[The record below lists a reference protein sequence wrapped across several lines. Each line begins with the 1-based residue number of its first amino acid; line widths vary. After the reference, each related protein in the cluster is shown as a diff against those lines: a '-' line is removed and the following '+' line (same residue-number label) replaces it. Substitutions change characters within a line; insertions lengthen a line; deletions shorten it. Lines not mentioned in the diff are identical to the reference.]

1 MANSAQQFTGGVTF
15 LLFSEEKKHQQ
26 QQQKSVHI
34 FEYLW
39 AQSND

>member
-1 MANSAQQFTGGVTF
+1 MANSAHQFTGSVTF
-15 LLFSEEKKHQQ
+15 LLFSEEKNHQQ